1 MSERKVVVAASRLIL
16 GPALSVALA
25 AAIGF
30 LPATATAQVLY
41 GSVTGNIVDGTGAS
55 VPGATITIIDEATGL
70 TLTAVT
76 DAAGVYT
83 IRNVTGGTYTLRAS
97 LQGFKEFVQT
107 GIPVAAGSIVRVNGH
122 LEIGALSE
130 SVTVT
135 TEATLLKTDKADVS
149 VDLKPADVTN
159 LPLNQYRNY
168 QYLMN
173 LVPGSTPPEFQ
184 NAQTDTPNARCRST
198 STVPTGITT

>member
-1 MSERKVVVAASRLIL
+1 MSERRVFGRACSRLFLESVVAA
-16 GPALSVALA
+16 ALV

-41 GSVTGNIVDGTGAS
+41 GSVTGNITDGSGAA
-55 VPGATITIIDEATGL
+55 VPGATVTIKDEATGL
-70 TLTAVT
+70 ALTGVT
-76 DAAGVYT
+76 DSSGVYT

-107 GIPVAAGSIVRVNGH
+107 GVPITAGSVVRINGK

-135 TEATLLKTDKADVS
+135 TEAAVLKTDKQDVS
-149 VDLKPADVTN
+149 TELRPADVVN

-168 QYLMN
+168 QILDE
-173 LVPGSTPPEFQ
+173 PRPRRD
-184 NAQTDTPNARCRST
+184 AA
-198 STVPTGITT
+198 